1 MGMSDKQYD
10 GMLLD
15 FIEDFE
21 DIEEIALSLPES
33 QQKQKLLE
41 MIDKKRKKQNTGQHF
56 CHPVIT
62 KLLFGLK

>member
-41 MIDKKRKKQNTGQHF
+41 MIDKKEKQNTGQHF

>member
-21 DIEEIALSLPES
+21 DIEEIVAMIPDCPEKEKAIAMI
-33 QQKQKLLE
+33 QKKKQKTERKLE
-41 MIDKKRKKQNTGQHF
+41 T
-56 CHPVIT
+56 PVAP
-62 KLLFGLK
+62 

>member
-21 DIEEIALSLPES
+21 DIEEIALALPDCEEKDALLRMIAKKKHKTERKLES
-33 QQKQKLLE
+33 
-41 MIDKKRKKQNTGQHF
+41 
-56 CHPVIT
+56 PV
-62 KLLFGLK
+62 KP

>member
-21 DIEEIALSLPES
+21 DIEEIALSLPDS

-41 MIDKKRKKQNTGQHF
+41 MIDKKKKKTEHRTAFLPSCNHKTA
-56 CHPVIT
+56 
-62 KLLFGLK
+62 L

>member
-1 MGMSDKQYD
+1 MSDKQYD

-21 DIEEIALSLPES
+21 DIEEIALSLPDS

-41 MIDKKRKKQNTGQHF
+41 MIDKKKKKTERKLETPAK
-56 CHPVIT
+56 P
-62 KLLFGLK
+62 

>member
-21 DIEEIALSLPES
+21 DIEEIALSLPDS

-41 MIDKKRKKQNTGQHF
+41 MIDKKKKKTERKLETPAK
-56 CHPVIT
+56 P
-62 KLLFGLK
+62 